1 MMKDKLCIYL
11 VDDEDIIHESISTFI
26 RRHYANAEIHSF
38 YTVKEFLRALKN
50 DGERGDLIILDH
62 HFDVGISGSEGVS
75 RIRDIDPYIPIIF
88 LTGVSDDL
96 DITYKKDA
104 NIYFKSKPISE
115 IELKRSIRDYLE
127 KKDTFVNL
135 EHRVIQLEEE
145 VKSLMEE
152 TKVAREWAY
161 KALAKVCV
169 EGEPSLGDPE
179 EWSNFQNKIVSY
191 IKSIE
196 EKEEINFTQ
205 SGDRWRYIS
214 SVLENRYGRFDE
226 ESIKFLATGEFLFE
240 NHKDIQEIDFSPMLI
255 AYSKC
260 FENVLVNY
268 LQNKG
273 IVKEDEEPPTL
284 GTCIYRM
291 KDHLPMLEE
300 LQEGFAQ
307 KYKKM
312 QAFLSFRNKAAH
324 PQGVSKSDIE
334 KARSYLFDREI
345 VDEDKYLLDFVQYG
359 L

>member
-26 RRHYANAEIHSF
+26 RKHYTNAEIRSF
-38 YTVKEFLRALKN
+38 YTVKEFLRALKHE
-50 DGERGDLIILDH
+50 GERGELIILDH
-62 HFDVGISGSEGVS
+62 HFDVGISGSEAVS
-75 RIRDIDPYIPIIF
+75 RIREIDAHIPIIF
-88 LTGVSDDL
+88 LTGVSDDS
-96 DITYKKDA
+96 DITYETDA
-104 NIYFKSKPISE
+104 NIYFKSKPIFE
-115 IELKRSIRDYLE
+115 IELKRSIQDCL
-127 KKDTFVNL
+127 KKRDTFVGL
-135 EHRVIQLEEE
+135 EQQVTQLQKEL
-145 VKSLMEE
+145 KDLLEE

-161 KALAKVCV
+161 KALTKIGV
-169 EGEPSLGDPE
+169 EEGQLMNDPK
-179 EWSNFQNKIVSY
+179 EWIDFQNEILSY
-191 IKSIE
+191 IASVEK
-196 EKEEINFTQ
+196 KEEINFYH
-205 SGDRWRYIS
+205 SGNRLRNIF
-214 SVLENRYGRFDE
+214 SVLEKRYSRFDE

-260 FENVLVNY
+260 FENLLINY

-273 IVKEDEEPPTL
+273 IVKDDEEPPTL

-291 KDHLPMLEE
+291 KDHLPVLEG
-300 LQEGFAQ
+300 LQKGFTR
-307 KYKKM
+307 KYRKM

-334 KARSYLFDREI
+334 KARAYLFDREI